1 MEQKKENYII
11 RIKSNIKQ
19 DDEPQLIELTTR
31 GQYHVR
37 NGNYYI
43 SYKETP
49 DMGYEGCSVTIKVAQ
64 DGRKVTLMRFGKVN
78 TQLFIELGR
87 RNVCHYETGFGSL
100 TLGVSADTIQS
111 ELNEKGGVI
120 RFSYILDADSS
131 GLISKSSL
139 EVSVMHVN

>member
-11 RIKSNIKQ
+11 RIKSTIEQ
-19 DDEPQLIELTTR
+19 DDEPQRIELTTR

-37 NGNYYI
+37 NGSYYI

-64 DGRKVTLMRFGKVN
+64 DGRKVMLMRFGKVN
-78 TQLFIELGR
+78 TQLLIELGR

-100 TLGVSADTIQS
+100 TLGVSADTIDS
-111 ELNEKGGVI
+111 KLNEKGGTV

-139 EVSVMHVN
+139 EISVMHVN